1 MMFGER
7 GRRWAGIATALV
19 TGGALVLAAAGPAA
33 AEPATKG
40 VARAVPGTSVTLK
53 LDGRA
58 QKTSALALEL
68 KDGTVPVFCIDFH
81 TPVARNGEY
90 AEGSWDESEV
100 KNLGRV
106 QWVLTHGYPNAD
118 RAKLL
123 AAAGASLPAGLADS
137 RRDALLYFGTQTAVW
152 HFSDGITLGDWERG
166 LTAAAEYDVIRRV
179 HDYLVRNATDQPEP
193 KAELSL
199 DPASA
204 TATTGGR
211 AGPFTVHGPAG
222 EIALKVEGG
231 SAVDAEGRPVGT
243 TTNGGRFWLTATT
256 AGRVTVTVSAP
267 DSVSFGRV
275 FLFSGGKN
283 AKQKL
288 ILGGSTG
295 TSVTADAAATF
306 AAAPA
311 SPSPSAS
318 PSGSPSPSPSPSTA
332 SPSSSAPAESSSPPA
347 SPAPSTSP
355 ASNGGGLPLTGSPIA
370 LAALAG
376 MALLAFGA
384 VAVLLVRRRRIRF
397 TV

>member
-1 MMFGER
+1 MFVER
-7 GRRWAGIATALV
+7 GRRWAGLAAALV
-19 TGGALVLAAAGPAA
+19 TGGALVLAVAGPAA
-33 AEPATKG
+33 AEPTVKG

-81 TPVARNGEY
+81 TPVARDGEY
-90 AEGSWDESEV
+90 AEGTWSQSEV

-123 AAAGASLPAGLADS
+123 AAAGATLPAGLPDT
-137 RRDALLYFGTQTAVW
+137 RRDTLLYFGTQTAVW
-152 HFSDGITLGDWERG
+152 HFSDGVTLGEWTRG

-211 AGPFTVHGPAG
+211 AGPFTVHGPSG
-222 EIALKVEGG
+222 EIALKVDGG
-231 SAVDAEGRPVGT
+231 TAVDADGRPVGT
-243 TTNGGRFWLTATT
+243 TTNGGRFWLTATA

-295 TSVTADAAATF
+295 TSVTAAAAASF

-311 SPSPSAS
+311 SPSPSAT
-318 PSGSPSPSPSPSTA
+318 PSGSPSPSASSPVESPSP
-332 SPSSSAPAESSSPPA
+332 SAPAESSSPA

-370 LAALAG
+370 MAALAG
-376 MALLAFGA
+376 LALLAFGA
-384 VAVLLVRRRRIRF
+384 VAVLLVRRRKVRF

>member
-1 MMFGER
+1 
-7 GRRWAGIATALV
+7 
-19 TGGALVLAAAGPAA
+19 
-33 AEPATKG
+33 
-40 VARAVPGTSVTLK
+40 VAR
-53 LDGRA
+53 D
-58 QKTSALALEL
+58 
-68 KDGTVPVFCIDFH
+68 
-81 TPVARNGEY
+81 GEY
-90 AEGSWDESEV
+90 AEGTWSESEV

-123 AAAGASLPAGLADS
+123 AAAGATLPAGLSDT
-137 RRDALLYFGTQTAVW
+137 RRDTLLYFGTQTAVW
-152 HFSDGITLGDWERG
+152 HFSDGVTLGEWTRG

-211 AGPFTVHGPAG
+211 AGPFTVHGPSG
-222 EIALKVEGG
+222 EIALKVDGG
-231 SAVDAEGRPVGT
+231 TAVDADGRPVGT
-243 TTNGGRFWLTATT
+243 TTNGGRFWLTATA

-295 TSVTADAAATF
+295 TSVTADAAASF

-311 SPSPSAS
+311 SPSPSAT
-318 PSGSPSPSPSPSTA
+318 PSGSPSPSPSPSA
-332 SPSSSAPAESSSPPA
+332 PVESPSPSAPAESSSPA

-370 LAALAG
+370 MAALAG
-376 MALLAFGA
+376 LALLAFGA
-384 VAVLLVRRRRIRF
+384 VAVLLVRRRKVRF